1 MIKTPSVAKSYSI
14 ATIREALVLLQENGG
29 NLKRTS
35 VQMNISR
42 DTLRRWSKEYPD
54 LPPEEECIHMS
65 PEARAEATE
74 EIDRAIEDAIK
85 RTRDLIKECKTAVE
99 ASTVAK
105 NLVKVKLDLA
115 GENPDN
121 PSRNKHILQQTINIL
136 QQQGGE

>member
-1 MIKTPSVAKSYSI
+1 
-14 ATIREALVLLQENGG
+14 
-29 NLKRTS
+29 
-35 VQMNISR
+35 
-42 DTLRRWSKEYPD
+42 
-54 LPPEEECIHMS
+54 MS

-115 GENPDN
+115 GENSDN
-121 PSRNKHILQQTINIL
+121 PPRNKHILQQTINIL